1 MVGWFVTPNIAELMR
16 IARECAA
23 DRYKLLR
30 GSKEKLGKLAQDLED
45 IKRLLDQASTT
56 FVNDQARL
64 ADLWQLKD
72 YVHDAEEVL
81 DQFVLEIKATNGLI
95 NGMKYNK
102 VSSSL
107 SKQLVKVLKNLGETR
122 QRARDLQHHQPSQ
135 SSVLRKAETGHL
147 PVRDGSSFLGYD
159 KEYMKLKA
167 LPALGGLPCLEL
179 LDIKELTV
187 VERIGRGLCGSSGP
201 RSFGNLKK
209 IVLDDMPELVA
220 WDDMPKGAFPRLSDI
235 SIIDY
240 RKLSSLSGLEWF
252 SCDQLRVKGCP
263 AITAETLRAT
273 FSAHAST
280 CKFY

>member
-1 MVGWFVTPNIAELMR
+1 MVGWLVTPNIAELMR
-16 IARECAA
+16 VARECAA

-72 YVHDAEEVL
+72 DVHDAEEVL

-159 KEYMKLKA
+159 KEYIEK
-167 LPALGGLPCLEL
+167 
-179 LDIKELTV
+179 
-187 VERIGRGLCGSSGP
+187 
-201 RSFGNLKK
+201 
-209 IVLDDMPELVA
+209 
-220 WDDMPKGAFPRLSDI
+220 
-235 SIIDY
+235 
-240 RKLSSLSGLEWF
+240 
-252 SCDQLRVKGCP
+252 
-263 AITAETLRAT
+263 
-273 FSAHAST
+273 
-280 CKFY
+280 